1 MSKTGISVHMRPMT
15 TTLTRPRRAAALP
28 LTHESTQVWGALLS
42 SYSEDTG
49 GISVWTTEDGALR
62 YAERVLGAQPGIEF
76 ELMTCI
82 GDGPWRSVSG
92 NLGIREVISNRWS
105 A

>member
-1 MSKTGISVHMRPMT
+1 MTAMT

-28 LTHESTQVWGALLS
+28 LTVDTTQVWGALLS

-49 GISVWTTEDGALR
+49 GISVWSTEDGALR
-62 YAERVLGAQPGIEF
+62 YAERVLAAQPGIEF
-76 ELMTCI
+76 ELMTCE
-82 GDGPWRSVSG
+82 GDGPWRSVKG
-92 NLGIREVISNRWS
+92 NLGIREVIAKRWT

>member
-1 MSKTGISVHMRPMT
+1 MT

-28 LTHESTQVWGALLS
+28 LTVETTQVWGALLS
-42 SYSEDTG
+42 SYSENTG
-49 GISVWTTEDGALR
+49 GISVWSSEDGALR
-62 YAERVLGAQPGIEF
+62 HTERVLNAQPGIEF

-82 GDGPWRSVSG
+82 GNGEWQAVADGA
-92 NLGIREVISNRWS
+92 GIRQIIARRWS